1 MVRAIREATNGGYP
15 LASESF
21 KANRLALRGLR
32 TQPGKP
38 GPRTQS
44 NRIIAD
50 LTPN

>member
-21 KANRLALRGLR
+21 KASRLAALGLR

-44 NRIIAD
+44 KRIIAD